1 MAWAAAARGE
11 EKWDAEAAGPSL
23 PEVDWD
29 TERRDSFR
37 RCFLEPS
44 SSDDD
49 SKAKRE
55 ALHIRIDD
63 SAGHE
68 VPAPVDS
75 FESLGVLPDYA
86 LKALQENG
94 ITTPMPI
101 QSQALPLVLLGHDV
115 IGLAQTGSGKTLAF
129 LLPAVTHI
137 EAQKPLRK
145 LDTTPI
151 ALVLAPTREL
161 AVQISDE
168 AKKVLKY
175 SKEGRHRW
183 GVWAACVYGG
193 GNKREQLRNI
203 ISAHIVVATPGRL
216 IDFLAQRDLSLQRVT
231 YLVLDEADRMLDMGF
246 QGDVAS
252 ISGLVRPERQ
262 VLFFSAT
269 WSHEVQSLAL
279 GLCHQGV
286 KPVRISVGQMQH
298 DTDDDGLGDQ
308 STRQARE
315 GIVQEVIV
323 VDRPR
328 GEYEKQIE
336 DKRAILDDYLQKVLD
351 ESEDNK
357 ILVFVSQ
364 KTFADELSQK
374 LWESGFKAD
383 AMHGGKSQESRL
395 WVLDE
400 FRKGN
405 LRLLVATDVLGRGID
420 IPKVSHV
427 VVFDMGSVPDYVHR
441 IGRTAR
447 GVDGKGHALVF
458 FEYYYKEPG
467 IAAELIEV
475 LEASKQAVPL
485 QLRKIA
491 HEVTTG
497 QREIFTPPK
506 KWNGYYDK
514 QWNGSWNGSDD
525 RKWNDKWDDKK
536 GRKEHAPH
544 SHKASSS
551 DGYPEQK
558 SSDSGSWRRQP
569 APPPPAPKPVVETAE
584 VPDSWED

>member
-11 EKWDAEAAGPSL
+11 ENWAADAGPSL

-29 TERRDSFR
+29 TQPRDSFQR
-37 RCFLEPS
+37 QFLEPS

-63 SAGHE
+63 RAGHQ

-75 FESLGVLPDYA
+75 FEALGVLPDYA

-101 QSQALPLVLLGHDV
+101 QAQALPLVLLGHDV
-115 IGLAQTGSGKTLAF
+115 IGLAQTGSGKTLSF

-151 ALVLAPTREL
+151 ALVMAPTREL

-175 SKEGRHRW
+175 SREGRHRW

-193 GNKREQLRNI
+193 GNKKEQLRNI
-203 ISAHIVVATPGRL
+203 IAAHIVVATPGRL
-216 IDFLAQRDLSLQRVT
+216 IDFLTQRDLSLERVT
-231 YLVLDEADRMLDMGF
+231 YFVLDEADRMLDMGF
-246 QGDVAS
+246 QGDVAA
-252 ISGLVRPERQ
+252 ISGLMRPERQ

-269 WSHEVQSLAL
+269 WSRDVQSLAL
-279 GLCHQGV
+279 GLCHNGA
-286 KPVRISVGQMQH
+286 KPVRISVGQGQQSI
-298 DTDDDGLGDQ
+298 DGSEQADE
-308 STRQARE
+308 SSRHARE

-328 GEYEKQIE
+328 TEWELQVE
-336 DKRAILDDYLQKVLD
+336 DKRVILDDYLQRVLE

-357 ILVFVSQ
+357 VLVFVSQ

-427 VVFDMGSVPDYVHR
+427 VVFDMGSVQDYVHR

-467 IAAELIEV
+467 IAAELIDV
-475 LEASKQAVPL
+475 LEASKQPVPR
-485 QLRKIA
+485 QLRQIA
-491 HEVTTG
+491 YEVANG
-497 QREIFTPPK
+497 EREVFTPAK
-506 KWNGYYDK
+506 KWNGNSDK
-514 QWNGSWNGSDD
+514 WNGSWNGGDNK
-525 RKWNDKWDDKK
+525 KWNGDRQ
-536 GRKEHAPH
+536 GRHDW
-544 SHKASSS
+544 ASARNSGNAS
-551 DGYPEQK
+551 GYPERTGQ
-558 SSDSGSWRRQP
+558 DSGSRNRQP
-569 APPPPAPKPVVETAE
+569 APTASAPKPAVPAAE